1 MVIFIDTDKMMCS
14 GLRKYYEHLHVMY
27 KTIYTVM
34 RQDHYDDIGKI
45 GNQSEKKYIYMKAI
59 RYLLRILFY
68 YYTLYYF
75 HKVNHYIA
83 PKRSRHTE
91 KRGRCRLSWRV

>member
-1 MVIFIDTDKMMCS
+1 MVIFINADKMMCS
-14 GLRKYYEHLHVMY
+14 GLRKYYEYVMY
-27 KTIYTVM
+27 KTIYTVI

-45 GNQSEKKYIYMKAI
+45 ENQFEKKNIYMEAI

-91 KRGRCRLSWRV
+91 KCGRCRLSWRV

>member
-1 MVIFIDTDKMMCS
+1 
-14 GLRKYYEHLHVMY
+14 
-27 KTIYTVM
+27 
-34 RQDHYDDIGKI
+34 
-45 GNQSEKKYIYMKAI
+45 MKAI

>member
-14 GLRKYYEHLHVMY
+14 GLPKYYEHLHVMY

-34 RQDHYDDIGKI
+34 RQYHYDDIGKI
-45 GNQSEKKYIYMKAI
+45 GNQSEYIYMEAI

-68 YYTLYYF
+68 YYTLHYF

-83 PKRSRHTE
+83 PKWSRHTE
-91 KRGRCRLSWRV
+91 KCGRCRLS

>member
-45 GNQSEKKYIYMKAI
+45 GNQSEKKYIYESYKIFTANTF
-59 RYLLRILFY
+59 LLLYFIL
-68 YYTLYYF
+68 
-75 HKVNHYIA
+75 
-83 PKRSRHTE
+83 
-91 KRGRCRLSWRV
+91 LSQG